1 MLLLRLSFIRGIGE
15 KEYNLLYASGSST
28 KSFRFYLEDICKS
41 LEVQKLNEKLL
52 QVDYRDTYRDEPFL
66 YHIKLLQLLL
76 EACCVSIEEEQVKPT
91 KDDETNRGL
100 EKKS

>member
-1 MLLLRLSFIRGIGE
+1 MNFLSLNNLYFVSLIRGIGE
-15 KEYNLLYASGSST
+15 KEYNLLYAAGSNA

-41 LEVQKLNEKLL
+41 LEVQKLNEKLM

-76 EACCVSIEEEQVKPT
+76 EACCVIIEEE
-91 KDDETNRGL
+91 
-100 EKKS
+100 